1 MYDTTHK
8 NFWEYPNLFRRRHIC
23 GTISAMQKTDTAIAK
38 AAVLTEALPYIQ
50 DFSGATVLVKVGG
63 SVMESE
69 ENLVSLL
76 GDIAFMDAVGMKVVV
91 VHGGGKAISRAL
103 KESGIEPRFVDGL
116 RVTDEPSMEIVRRT
130 LNNVVNADVVKKLQA
145 LKTNARP
152 VHGNWMFTA
161 EKITSPDRGYVGEP
175 VEVDTRIVIEMLD
188 AGIVP
193 VVTPLGTGRD
203 GHLYNVNA
211 DSAAAALAKAL
222 KVRKFAVVS
231 DVPGLMRDPSDP
243 KTLLP
248 TLHLSSVAKLKAEG
262 IISGG
267 MLPKIEGCEDAIRA
281 GVKKVHLVDGRMPHS
296 LLLEIF
302 TREGVG
308 TEIIDEH

>member
-1 MYDTTHK
+1 MH
-8 NFWEYPNLFRRRHIC
+8 
-23 GTISAMQKTDTAIAK
+23 K

-50 DFSGATVLVKVGG
+50 DFCGSTVLVKVGG

-69 ENLVSLL
+69 ANLVSLL
-76 GDIAFMDAVGMKVVV
+76 ADIAFMDAVGMRVVL

-103 KESGIEPRFVDGL
+103 RESGHEATFVDGL
-116 RVTDEPSMEIVRRT
+116 RVTDEPTMEIVRRT
-130 LNNVVNADVVKKLQA
+130 LNNVVNADLVRRLQA
-145 LKTNARP
+145 FKTNARP
-152 VHGNWMFTA
+152 LHGNWMFTA
-161 EKITSPDRGYVGEP
+161 EKITTPDRGFVGEP
-175 VEVDTRIVIEMLD
+175 VAVDTRAALEMLD

-193 VVTPLGTGRD
+193 VITPLGTGRD

-222 KVRKFAVVS
+222 KVEKFVVVS
-231 DVPGLMRDPSDP
+231 DVPGLLRDPSAP
-243 KTLLP
+243 TTLMT
-248 TLHLSSVAKLKAEG
+248 TLRLSDVARLKDEG
-262 IISGG
+262 VIAGG

-281 GVKKVHLVDGRMPHS
+281 GVHKVQLVDGRMPHS

-308 TEIIDEH
+308 TEITDEQEH

>member
-1 MYDTTHK
+1 MEKLD
-8 NFWEYPNLFRRRHIC
+8 L
-23 GTISAMQKTDTAIAK
+23 AMHK

-50 DFSGATVLVKVGG
+50 DFCGSTVLVKVGG

-69 ENLVSLL
+69 ANLVSLL
-76 GDIAFMDAVGMKVVV
+76 ADIAFMDAVGMRVVLI
-91 VHGGGKAISRAL
+91 HGGGKAISRAL
-103 KESGIEPRFVDGL
+103 RESGHEATFVDGL
-116 RVTDEPSMEIVRRT
+116 RVTDEPTMEIVRRT
-130 LNNVVNADVVKKLQA
+130 LNNVVNADLVRRLQTF
-145 LKTNARP
+145 KTNARP
-152 VHGNWMFTA
+152 LHGNWMFTA
-161 EKITSPDRGYVGEP
+161 EKITTPDRGFVGEP
-175 VEVDTRIVIEMLD
+175 VAVDTRAALEMLD

-222 KVRKFAVVS
+222 KVEKFVVVS
-231 DVPGLMRDPSDP
+231 DVPGLLRDPSDP
-243 KTLLP
+243 TTLMT
-248 TLHLSSVAKLKAEG
+248 TLRLSDVARLKDEG
-262 IISGG
+262 VIAGG

-281 GVKKVHLVDGRMPHS
+281 GVHKVQLVDGRMPHS

-308 TEIIDEH
+308 TEITDEQEH

>member
-1 MYDTTHK
+1 MH
-8 NFWEYPNLFRRRHIC
+8 
-23 GTISAMQKTDTAIAK
+23 K

-50 DFSGATVLVKVGG
+50 DFCGSTVLVKVGG

-69 ENLVSLL
+69 ANLVSLL
-76 GDIAFMDAVGMKVVV
+76 ADIAFMDAVGMRVVL

-103 KESGIEPRFVDGL
+103 RESGHEATFVDGL
-116 RVTDEPSMEIVRRT
+116 RVTDEPTMEIVRRT
-130 LNNVVNADVVKKLQA
+130 LNNVVNADLVRRLQA
-145 LKTNARP
+145 FKTNARP
-152 VHGNWMFTA
+152 LHGNWMFTA
-161 EKITSPDRGYVGEP
+161 EKITTPDCGFVGEP
-175 VEVDTRIVIEMLD
+175 VAVDTRAALEMLD

-222 KVRKFAVVS
+222 KVEKFVVVS
-231 DVPGLMRDPSDP
+231 DVPGLLRDSSDP
-243 KTLLP
+243 TTLMT
-248 TLHLSSVAKLKAEG
+248 TLRLSDVARLKDEG
-262 IISGG
+262 VIAGG

-281 GVKKVHLVDGRMPHS
+281 GVHKVQLVDGRMPHS

-308 TEIIDEH
+308 TEITDEQEH

>member
-1 MYDTTHK
+1 
-8 NFWEYPNLFRRRHIC
+8 
-23 GTISAMQKTDTAIAK
+23 MQKTDTAIAK

-50 DFSGATVLVKVGG
+50 DFNGATVLVKVGG

-161 EKITSPDRGYVGEP
+161 EKIASPDRGYVGEP
-175 VEVDTRIVIEMLD
+175 VEVDTRIVSEMLD

-248 TLHLSSVAKLKAEG
+248 TLRLSSVAKLKEEG

>member
-1 MYDTTHK
+1 MEKLD
-8 NFWEYPNLFRRRHIC
+8 L
-23 GTISAMQKTDTAIAK
+23 AMHK

-50 DFSGATVLVKVGG
+50 DFCGSTVLVKVGG

-69 ENLVSLL
+69 ANLVSLL
-76 GDIAFMDAVGMKVVV
+76 ADIAFMDAVGMRVVL

-103 KESGIEPRFVDGL
+103 RESGHEATFVDGL
-116 RVTDEPSMEIVRRT
+116 RVTDEPTMEIVRRT
-130 LNNVVNADVVKKLQA
+130 LNNVVNADLVRRLQA
-145 LKTNARP
+145 FKTNARP
-152 VHGNWMFTA
+152 LHGNWMFTA
-161 EKITSPDRGYVGEP
+161 EKITTPDCGFVGEP
-175 VEVDTRIVIEMLD
+175 VAVDTRAALEMLD

-222 KVRKFAVVS
+222 KVEKFVVVS
-231 DVPGLMRDPSDP
+231 DVPGLLRDPSDP
-243 KTLLP
+243 TTLMT
-248 TLHLSSVAKLKAEG
+248 TLRLSDVARLKDEG
-262 IISGG
+262 VIAGG

-281 GVKKVHLVDGRMPHS
+281 GVHKVQLVDGRMPHS

-308 TEIIDEH
+308 TEITDEQEH

>member
-1 MYDTTHK
+1 
-8 NFWEYPNLFRRRHIC
+8 
-23 GTISAMQKTDTAIAK
+23 MQNTDTAIAK

-50 DFSGATVLVKVGG
+50 DFSGSTVLVKVGG

-69 ENLVSLL
+69 ENMLSLL

-103 KESGIEPRFVDGL
+103 KESGLEPKFVDGL

-130 LNNVVNADVVKKLQA
+130 LNNVVNADLVRKLQS

-161 EKITSPDRGYVGEP
+161 EKIATPDRGYVGEP
-175 VEVDTRIVIEMLD
+175 VEVDTRIVHEMLD

-231 DVPGLMRDPSDP
+231 DVPGLLRDPSDP

-262 IISGG
+262 IITGG

-308 TEIIDEH
+308 TEITDEH

>member
-1 MYDTTHK
+1 MEKLD
-8 NFWEYPNLFRRRHIC
+8 L
-23 GTISAMQKTDTAIAK
+23 AMHK

-50 DFSGATVLVKVGG
+50 DFCGSTVLVKVGG

-69 ENLVSLL
+69 ANLVSLL
-76 GDIAFMDAVGMKVVV
+76 ADIAFMDAVGMRVVL

-103 KESGIEPRFVDGL
+103 RESGHEATFVDGL
-116 RVTDEPSMEIVRRT
+116 RVTDEPTMEIVRRT
-130 LNNVVNADVVKKLQA
+130 LNNVVNADLVRRLQA
-145 LKTNARP
+145 FKTNARP
-152 VHGNWMFTA
+152 LHGNWMFTA
-161 EKITSPDRGYVGEP
+161 EKITTPDCGFVGEP
-175 VEVDTRIVIEMLD
+175 VAVDTRAALEMLD

-222 KVRKFAVVS
+222 KVEKFVVVS
-231 DVPGLMRDPSDP
+231 DVPGLLRDPSDP
-243 KTLLP
+243 TTLMT
-248 TLHLSSVAKLKAEG
+248 TLRLSDVARLKDEG
-262 IISGG
+262 VIAGG

-281 GVKKVHLVDGRMPHS
+281 GVHKVQLVDGRMPHS

-308 TEIIDEH
+308 TEITDEQDH

>member
-1 MYDTTHK
+1 MEKLD
-8 NFWEYPNLFRRRHIC
+8 L
-23 GTISAMQKTDTAIAK
+23 AMHK

-50 DFSGATVLVKVGG
+50 DFCGSTVLVKVGG

-69 ENLVSLL
+69 SNLVSLL
-76 GDIAFMDAVGMKVVV
+76 ADIAFMDAVGMRVVL

-103 KESGIEPRFVDGL
+103 RESGHEATFVDGL
-116 RVTDEPSMEIVRRT
+116 RVTDEPTMEIVRRT
-130 LNNVVNADVVKKLQA
+130 LNNVVNADLVRRLQA
-145 LKTNARP
+145 FKTNARP
-152 VHGNWMFTA
+152 LHGNWMFTA
-161 EKITSPDRGYVGEP
+161 EKITTPDRGFVGEP
-175 VEVDTRIVIEMLD
+175 VAVDTRAALEMLD

-222 KVRKFAVVS
+222 KVEKFVVVS
-231 DVPGLMRDPSDP
+231 DVPGLLRDPSDP
-243 KTLLP
+243 TTLMT
-248 TLHLSSVAKLKAEG
+248 TLRLSDVARLKDEG
-262 IISGG
+262 VIAGG

-281 GVKKVHLVDGRMPHS
+281 GVHKVQLVDGRMPHS

-308 TEIIDEH
+308 TEITDEQEH

>member
-1 MYDTTHK
+1 MEKID
-8 NFWEYPNLFRRRHIC
+8 L
-23 GTISAMQKTDTAIAK
+23 AMQK

-50 DFSGATVLVKVGG
+50 DFSGSTVLVKVGG
-63 SVMESE
+63 SVMEHE

-76 GDIAFMDAVGMKVVV
+76 ADVAFMDAVGMKVVL

-103 KESGIEPRFVDGL
+103 KASGIEPKFVDGL

-130 LNNVVNADVVKKLQA
+130 LNNEVNSSLVNVLQSMKA
-145 LKTNARP
+145 NARP
-152 VHGNWMFTA
+152 LHGNWMFTA
-161 EKITSPDRGYVGEP
+161 EKIAQPDRGYVGNP
-175 VEVDTRIVIEMLD
+175 VAVDVRAVREMLD

-203 GHLYNVNA
+203 GHLYNINA

-222 KVRKFAVVS
+222 KVRKFVVVS
-231 DVPGLMRDPSDP
+231 DVPGLLRDPSDP
-243 KTLLP
+243 STLLP
-248 TLHLSSVAKLKAEG
+248 TLRLSSVAKLKEEG

-281 GVKKVHLVDGRMPHS
+281 GVRRVHLVDGRMPHS

-308 TEIIDEH
+308 TEITDEQES

>member
-1 MYDTTHK
+1 MEKID
-8 NFWEYPNLFRRRHIC
+8 L
-23 GTISAMQKTDTAIAK
+23 AMQK

-50 DFSGATVLVKVGG
+50 DFSGSTVLVKVGG
-63 SVMESE
+63 SVMEHE

-76 GDIAFMDAVGMKVVV
+76 ADVAFMDAVGMKVVL

-103 KESGIEPRFVDGL
+103 KASGIEPKFVDGL

-130 LNNVVNADVVKKLQA
+130 LNNEVNSSLVKVLQSMKA
-145 LKTNARP
+145 NARP
-152 VHGNWMFTA
+152 LHGNWMFTA
-161 EKITSPDRGYVGEP
+161 EKIVQPDRGYVGNP
-175 VEVDTRIVIEMLD
+175 VAVDVRAVREMLD

-203 GHLYNVNA
+203 GHLYNINA

-222 KVRKFAVVS
+222 KVRKFVVVS
-231 DVPGLMRDPSDP
+231 DVPGLLRDPSDP
-243 KTLLP
+243 STLLP
-248 TLHLSSVAKLKAEG
+248 TLRLSSVAKLKEEG
-262 IISGG
+262 VISGG

-281 GVKKVHLVDGRMPHS
+281 GVRRVHLVDGRMPHS

-308 TEIIDEH
+308 TEITDEQES

>member
-1 MYDTTHK
+1 MEKLD
-8 NFWEYPNLFRRRHIC
+8 L
-23 GTISAMQKTDTAIAK
+23 AMHK

-50 DFSGATVLVKVGG
+50 DFCGSTVLVKVGG

-69 ENLVSLL
+69 ANLVSLL
-76 GDIAFMDAVGMKVVV
+76 ADIAFMDAVGMRVVL

-103 KESGIEPRFVDGL
+103 RESGHEATFVDGL
-116 RVTDEPSMEIVRRT
+116 RVTDEPTMEIVRRT
-130 LNNVVNADVVKKLQA
+130 LNNVVNADLVRRLQA
-145 LKTNARP
+145 FKTNARP
-152 VHGNWMFTA
+152 LHGNWMFTA
-161 EKITSPDRGYVGEP
+161 GKITTPDRGFVGEP
-175 VEVDTRIVIEMLD
+175 VAVDTRAALEMLD

-193 VVTPLGTGRD
+193 VITPLGTGRD

-222 KVRKFAVVS
+222 KVEKFVVVS
-231 DVPGLMRDPSDP
+231 DVPGLLRDPSDP
-243 KTLLP
+243 TTLMT
-248 TLHLSSVAKLKAEG
+248 TLRLSDVARLKDEG
-262 IISGG
+262 VIAGG

-281 GVKKVHLVDGRMPHS
+281 GVHKVQLVDGRMPHS

-308 TEIIDEH
+308 TEITDEQEH

>member
-1 MYDTTHK
+1 MEKLD
-8 NFWEYPNLFRRRHIC
+8 F
-23 GTISAMQKTDTAIAK
+23 AMHK

-50 DFSGATVLVKVGG
+50 DFCGSTVLVKVGG

-69 ENLVSLL
+69 ANLVSLL
-76 GDIAFMDAVGMKVVV
+76 ADIAFMDAVGMRVVL

-103 KESGIEPRFVDGL
+103 RESGHEATFVDGL
-116 RVTDEPSMEIVRRT
+116 RVTDEPTMEIVRRT
-130 LNNVVNADVVKKLQA
+130 LNNVVNADLVRRLQA
-145 LKTNARP
+145 FKTNARP
-152 VHGNWMFTA
+152 LHGNWMFTA
-161 EKITSPDRGYVGEP
+161 EKITTPDRGFVGEP
-175 VEVDTRIVIEMLD
+175 VAVDTRAALEMLD

-222 KVRKFAVVS
+222 KVEKFVVVS
-231 DVPGLMRDPSDP
+231 DVPGLLRDPSDP
-243 KTLLP
+243 TTLMT
-248 TLHLSSVAKLKAEG
+248 TLRLSDVARLKDEG
-262 IISGG
+262 VIAGG

-281 GVKKVHLVDGRMPHS
+281 GVHKVQLVDGRMPHS

-308 TEIIDEH
+308 TEITDEQEH

>member
-1 MYDTTHK
+1 MH
-8 NFWEYPNLFRRRHIC
+8 
-23 GTISAMQKTDTAIAK
+23 K

-50 DFSGATVLVKVGG
+50 DFCGSTVLVKVGG

-69 ENLVSLL
+69 ANLVSLL
-76 GDIAFMDAVGMKVVV
+76 ADIAFMDAVGMRVVL

-103 KESGIEPRFVDGL
+103 RESGHEATFVDGL
-116 RVTDEPSMEIVRRT
+116 RVTDEPTMEIVRRT
-130 LNNVVNADVVKKLQA
+130 LNNVVNADLVRRLQA
-145 LKTNARP
+145 FKTNARP
-152 VHGNWMFTA
+152 LHGNWMFTA
-161 EKITSPDRGYVGEP
+161 EKITTPDRGFVGEP
-175 VEVDTRIVIEMLD
+175 VAVDTRAALEMLD

-222 KVRKFAVVS
+222 KVEKFVVVS
-231 DVPGLMRDPSDP
+231 DVPGLLRDPSDP
-243 KTLLP
+243 TTLMT
-248 TLHLSSVAKLKAEG
+248 TLRLSDVARLKDEG
-262 IISGG
+262 VIAGG

-281 GVKKVHLVDGRMPHS
+281 GVHKVQLVDGRMPHS

-308 TEIIDEH
+308 TEITDEQEH